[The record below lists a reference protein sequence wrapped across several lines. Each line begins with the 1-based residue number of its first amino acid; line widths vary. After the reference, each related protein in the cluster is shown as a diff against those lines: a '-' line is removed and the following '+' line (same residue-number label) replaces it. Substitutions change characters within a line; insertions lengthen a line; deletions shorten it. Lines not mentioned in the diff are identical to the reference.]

1 MRKKLEHW
9 HVVTLLLMVYDFLAV
24 VAGYLVALWIR
35 FDCRFSEIEPSYF
48 RTYYTT
54 ILFYAVFC
62 IAVFYALRLY
72 KSIWRFA
79 SYAELLR
86 MILATV
92 VTGVAYMVLVTATM
106 QRMPV
111 SYYIFGIL
119 TQFILTLGIRFSYR
133 FILLM
138 RGRRNETVVE
148 KRVMIIGAGEAG
160 QMILRDIKNAK
171 ELNKK

>member
-62 IAVFYALRLY
+62 IAVF
-72 KSIWRFA
+72 
-79 SYAELLR
+79 
-86 MILATV
+86 
-92 VTGVAYMVLVTATM
+92 
-106 QRMPV
+106 
-111 SYYIFGIL
+111 
-119 TQFILTLGIRFSYR
+119 
-133 FILLM
+133 
-138 RGRRNETVVE
+138 
-148 KRVMIIGAGEAG
+148 
-160 QMILRDIKNAK
+160 
-171 ELNKK
+171 